1 MPSVDSDKVES
12 VAPGRVLTTCSDT
25 VVASPSPPPR
35 APRRCESHA
44 SCIAHPPDPP
54 PLSSRETAPPETE
67 RERAKERTRR
77 GGGWIRSADTII
89 LNFVRSVTPPPCAK
103 HSPRQRNKSLRG
115 EWARINR
122 LVAPTGA
129 SRLKAIAFYHPF
141 RRGGS
146 GWEGLE
152 QCSLH
157 LIVIDKEP

>member
-1 MPSVDSDKVES
+1 VDSLRRYYYTK
-12 VAPGRVLTTCSDT
+12 L
-25 VVASPSPPPR
+25 R
-35 APRRCESHA
+35 ALR
-44 SCIAHPPDPP
+44 DPP
-54 PLSSRETAPPETE
+54 PSPR
-67 RERAKERTRR
+67 
-77 GGGWIRSADTII
+77 
-89 LNFVRSVTPPPCAK
+89 AK

-146 GWEGLE
+146 GWEELE